1 MFVINTTFCAD
12 PSVAAEEKLWCC
24 TAYADEAVKFGFS
37 DVIVSK
43 VVNLDEGADAE
54 STAVQ
59 MQCADT
65 KLIDE
70 WFNTAGTRLIDECRK
85 KYGDKVLPFTTYMI
99 RLR

>member
-1 MFVINTTFCAD
+1 M
-12 PSVAAEEKLWCC
+12 
-24 TAYADEAVKFGFS
+24 
-37 DVIVSK
+37 IVSK

-85 KYGDKVLPFTTYMI
+85 KYGDKSAAVHYIYDTSALMPLQRTLSTGSNAP
-99 RLR
+99 LREYDRVIIGIDPRH